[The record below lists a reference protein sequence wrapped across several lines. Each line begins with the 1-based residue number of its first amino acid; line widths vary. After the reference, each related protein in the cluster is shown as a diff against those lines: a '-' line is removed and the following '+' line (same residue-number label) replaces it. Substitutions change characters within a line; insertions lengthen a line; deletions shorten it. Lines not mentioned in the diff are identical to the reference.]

1 MDNHGI
7 LFDSLIYLSAAV
19 MAVPLAKRLGL
30 GSVLGYLLA
39 GVAIGPWG
47 LKLVTD
53 AESILHFAEFGVVL
67 LLFLIGLELN
77 PKRLWNMRKPILGLG
92 GSQVLTTMLL
102 ITIVGMV
109 FGLSWQVA
117 LIAGM
122 GLSLSS
128 TAIALQTM
136 TEKNLLSTNAGNSG
150 FSILLLQD
158 IAVIPMLALIPALGV
173 TTVSSSAEETGWLDV
188 VIVLVVMLAV
198 IIVGRFLTRP
208 LFRLIAGANSREI
221 FTAFSLLLVIGIAM
235 IMQSI
240 DMSMALGSFMAG
252 VLLAESEYRHQL
264 ESDIEP
270 FKGLLLGLFFIA
282 VGMSVDF
289 GLLLTAPWLV
299 VGLTVSLVTLKSGVL
314 LLLARLFKL
323 PVGQH
328 AFFAFVLSQG
338 GEFAFVLFG
347 VAIGFAAMPQ
357 ELADLLIVVV
367 AFSMLI
373 TPLLLIINE
382 RFIEPRFANI
392 DTVAEDAIPDD
403 TEPQENPVVI
413 AGFGRFGQIVGRLLH
428 ANKIGTTIIDHNPN
442 QIERLRQFGF
452 KVFYG
457 DASRLDLLHA
467 AGLHYARL
475 FVLATD
481 DRESGLHTVD
491 LVRKHFPHVRILARA
506 WDLIHFYQLKD
517 HGVQIIER
525 ETFDSALRLG
535 EFSLVEL
542 GYERHRAHR
551 AAQRFRAYDNELIE
565 ELYQVHHDQS
575 QVISISRQARDE
587 IERLLQEDETII
599 SSDNNSRGW

>member
-1 MDNHGI
+1 MDNHN
-7 LFDSLIYLSAAV
+7 LLLDSLIYLGAAV
-19 MAVPLAKRLGL
+19 IAVPLAKRLGL

-47 LKLVTD
+47 LQLVTD
-53 AESILHFAEFGVVL
+53 AQSILHFAEFGVVL

-77 PKRLWNMRKPILGLG
+77 PKRLWDMRKPILGLG
-92 GSQVLTTMLL
+92 GSQVVITMLL
-102 ITIVGMV
+102 ITAVGMAL
-109 FGLSWQVA
+109 GLSWQASLV
-117 LIAGM
+117 AGM

-136 TEKNLLSTNAGNSG
+136 TEKNLLSTRAGSSG

-158 IAVIPMLALIPALGV
+158 IAVIPMLAVIPALGV
-173 TTVSSSAEETGWLDV
+173 ATANASGDDAGWLDV
-188 VIVLVVMLAV
+188 LIVFAVMTA
-198 IIVGRFLTRP
+198 IIVVGRFLTRP
-208 LFRLIAGANSREI
+208 LFRLIAGADSREI
-221 FTAFSLLLVIGIAM
+221 FTAFSLLLVIGIAL

-289 GLLLTAPWLV
+289 GLLLSNPWLV
-299 VGLTVSLVTLKSGVL
+299 MGLVLGLIVLKVGVL
-314 LLLARLFKL
+314 LALARLFKL
-323 PVGQH
+323 PISQH

-347 VAIGFAAMPQ
+347 VATGFAAMPA

-367 AFSMLI
+367 AFSMLT
-373 TPLLLIINE
+373 TPLLLIVNE
-382 RFIEPRFANI
+382 RFIEPRFAAI
-392 DTVAEDAIPDD
+392 DSVPEDTI
-403 TEPQENPVVI
+403 EPQDNPVVI

-452 KVFYG
+452 TVFYG

-467 AGLHYARL
+467 AGLAKARL

-481 DRESGLHTVD
+481 DRERGLHTVD
-491 LVRKHFPHVRILARA
+491 LVRKHFPQVRILARA
-506 WDLIHFYQLKD
+506 WDLIHVYQLRD
-517 HGVQIIER
+517 HGVSVVER
-525 ETFDSALRLG
+525 ETFDAALRLG
-535 EFSLVEL
+535 ASALVEL
-542 GYERHRAHR
+542 GYGRHRAHR
-551 AAQRFRAYDNELIE
+551 AAQRFRAYDNELIDN
-565 ELYQVHHDQS
+565 LYQVHHDQS

-587 IERLLQEDETII
+587 IERLLHEDETVITR
-599 SSDNNSRGW
+599 DNDSQGW

>member
-1 MDNHGI
+1 MDNHSI

-19 MAVPLAKRLGL
+19 LAVPLAKRLGL

-39 GVAIGPWG
+39 GVGIGPWG

-53 AESILHFAEFGVVL
+53 AEAILHFAEFGVVL

-77 PKRLWNMRKPILGLG
+77 PTRLWNMRKPILGLG
-92 GSQVLTTMLL
+92 GSQVLISMLL
-102 ITIVGMV
+102 ITLVGVV
-109 FGLSWQVA
+109 FGLSWQTA
-117 LIAGM
+117 LVAGM

-136 TEKNLLSTNAGNSG
+136 TEKNLLATRAGNSG

-173 TTVSSSAEETGWLDV
+173 STVSSSAEEAEWLDV
-188 VIVLVVMLAV
+188 VIVLVVMLA
-198 IIVGRFLTRP
+198 IIFVGRFLTRP

-289 GLLLTAPWLV
+289 GLLLTSPWLII
-299 VGLTVSLVTLKSGVL
+299 GLTAGLIALKTGVL

-323 PVGQH
+323 PVSQH

-347 VAIGFAAMPQ
+347 AATGFAAMPK

-367 AFSMLI
+367 AFSMLT

-392 DTVAEDAIPDD
+392 DAIPED
-403 TEPQENPVVI
+403 TIPENTQDNPVVI

-457 DASRLDLLHA
+457 DASRLDLLRA
-467 AGLHYARL
+467 AGLQQTRL
-475 FVLATD
+475 FVLAID

-506 WDLIHFYQLKD
+506 WDLIHVYQLKD
-517 HGVQIIER
+517 HGVQVIER

-535 EFSLVEL
+535 ESVLVDL

-565 ELYQVHHDQS
+565 ELYQVHHDHG

-587 IERLLQEDETII
+587 IERLLQEDETVI
-599 SSDNNSRGW
+599 SSENDSRGW